1 MPDDYHFNQGLTA
14 EEVLQFWAALR
25 KVSKERVSE
34 VLTLVGLAEQ
44 KNKRVTTFSKGM
56 RQRVLFAQALLAKPS
71 LLIMDEPTNGLDP
84 FWMQEFANLIKQIK
98 EEGHMV
104 VFSTHQLEIADDV
117 ADHIVFMNHG
127 RNVGDS
133 PTEDFRQQFGSLHAA
148 FRHSLG
154 LK

>member
-1 MPDDYHFNQGLTA
+1 
-14 EEVLQFWAALR
+14 
-25 KVSKERVSE
+25 
-34 VLTLVGLAEQ
+34 
-44 KNKRVTTFSKGM
+44 
-56 RQRVLFAQALLAKPS
+56 
-71 LLIMDEPTNGLDP
+71 
-84 FWMQEFANLIKQIK
+84 MQEFANLIKQIK

-148 FRHSLG
+148 FHHSLG